1 VIPASL
7 RATAGKVEI
16 VVSLRT
22 KEVRSAGARY
32 LTVHEAIERWL
43 RSLGA
48 PEAPET
54 PPEAQ
59 AFDLAPYVARLTAR
73 PSGGHDRSAAY
84 ANQTPSGH
92 ASPCQ
97 PFRLSD
103 CLRVYLAEK
112 KVEFA
117 SYRGRALQT
126 RLAEKHR
133 VLRYLIEAL
142 EEDRE
147 VTSLTRT
154 DARLFRD
161 HLVAKGLAAGS
172 VRKILNIAAAIVE
185 CGLVDQRIA
194 LRNPIRGLHVVNE
207 LAAIEARHPLNR
219 NEIDILRTIPVN
231 NELATIVELLVLT
244 GARLNEI
251 AGLEWQDVSFTDDDA
266 APPSITIRTNAIRRL
281 KTANSKRQVPLTS
294 EATDALLRLRHE
306 LAGEAAR
313 GAIFPRYGRPGG
325 PDAASAALMKAFRK
339 AGVLDRRKSI
349 HSLRHSFKQALRDV
363 GCPKDVRDAIQG
375 HSNDSI
381 SEHYGSGASLI
392 NKLKWMILA
401 KENIYT

>member
-1 VIPASL
+1 MAGNWLLDAPYIQRSRHGVLRYRRVIPASL
-7 RATAGKVEI
+7 RAAAGKVEI

-22 KEVRSAGARY
+22 KEVRSAGVRY

-54 PPEAQ
+54 SPEAQ
-59 AFDLAPYVARLTAR
+59 AFDLAPYVARLTQR
-73 PSGGHDRSAAY
+73 PSARHDRSAAY

-219 NEIDILRTIPVN
+219 NEIDIVRNLSVN

-244 GARLNEI
+244 GA
-251 AGLEWQDVSFTDDDA
+251 
-266 APPSITIRTNAIRRL
+266 
-281 KTANSKRQVPLTS
+281 
-294 EATDALLRLRHE
+294 
-306 LAGEAAR
+306 
-313 GAIFPRYGRPGG
+313 
-325 PDAASAALMKAFRK
+325 
-339 AGVLDRRKSI
+339 
-349 HSLRHSFKQALRDV
+349 
-363 GCPKDVRDAIQG
+363 
-375 HSNDSI
+375 
-381 SEHYGSGASLI
+381 
-392 NKLKWMILA
+392 
-401 KENIYT
+401 